1 MTSLQRKSGAFTG
14 QRSWKGT
21 PSHLERHTYLTFLKR
36 FLQWK
41 QRKPFHRDCLLLTT
55 LDVEAAKCVTFT
67 WIQPPAAQIPGLDA
81 QKPGLASKKSG
92 LAAQGPGL
100 AETPL
105 PVSPFSPISPNVTIR
120 QILLPFEL
128 GRSVESYRARD
139 STRYAFPPGGC
150 VVIGDQAY

>member
-67 WIQPPAAQIPGLDA
+67 WIQPPATQTP
-81 QKPGLASKKSG
+81 G

-105 PVSPFSPISPNVTIR
+105 PTSPTSPISPNVTIR